1 MLSINDLRET
11 SPDVLAL
18 ELNRFAVHSSTIPFT
33 ELVPLL
39 RKLLLKTEDSR
50 YSPYTLL
57 CLLLARPEPEASALA
72 LRLHAAIMSEALRT
86 ARNRQTDPAVDWGL
100 SPLLAHLPQK
110 MPIGWRSDTMALAA
124 LKQAAQLE
132 RDHAFL
138 QAAAPDMSVPLRSV
152 TEALESQLALIR
164 NQTDCWSLLPLS
176 QLWSGFA
183 LPPDMSLPPATL
195 RNPQAEE
202 EAHLAELATRATDV
216 FDCNPSPALKEL
228 VAWPSAAAAPYLR
241 QVCTGAPALQAFVMQ
256 ALALRTRLEYS
267 SWSEW
272 SGWLQ
277 RISEAFIQFRTE
289 AASLVDKFQNEL
301 RLLWLRQQTGG
312 SAPALVAAAEV
323 TVIQS
328 AQRVTQPYE
337 FVRRWEHALKP
348 AEASRL
354 TGSLPTPTLS
364 VPPPILTSIP
374 AQPKAPPILTSVAPQ
389 AKAPPTPTIV
399 APQVKAPPVIV
410 SDVRQPPKPTVW
422 DSHIQP
428 FLTANWYIIA
438 GLLMVVAG
446 ASLLAYFTWDKSAFV
461 RYLFLPILL
470 GAFTGSLAE
479 LGLRLSR
486 RHEQLRVTGTF
497 LIGGAVCL
505 LPVNFMVLCRAGAD
519 PLAARFILPALGLYA
534 LLAGLG
540 LWRWCGAMRPEFR
553 LLLGVPLLAVNLLAV
568 LGDMP
573 GLRDAALAH
582 SAMLVPV
589 TITAAVLLLLA
600 VTNRFLWRV
609 LNQELLASKLVPWF
623 FGVTMAAT
631 TIQVAA
637 WRHFHLQVSPQPQDY
652 ALATILIGATLLR
665 WERRACE
672 LRSTGAAYGGESFIG
687 YAALLL
693 GILMAAGHEW
703 LRLVALLLAGLI
715 WLVQAPRRPGVVHYW
730 IGVTLCLLAGASVGM
745 LHLFPKSRELNLL
758 PELGVALALGAG
770 ALRAVAGRWGESRLR
785 QVALEIQPPIL
796 LITSIIAVLSQYHL
810 RSTPWQSGLIL
821 LFVSAFFGVR
831 ATRENRLDWLH
842 ISAATAGLS
851 LPYLGC
857 ADMTHY
863 RFGTNM
869 LALGFGLLSA
879 VWLTAS
885 RLLPSQLWRS
895 SGSLITTCFAALGL
909 FGLGLRLILADC
921 PEIAIAELAGG
932 AVLAMTLAIAAWHS
946 RSQIPSM
953 MGAVLLAV
961 ILPLFRVPAGA
972 TPEIL
977 YVGSG
982 LVSSAIALALT
993 LCCFVI
999 RREELRRNISGLFIT
1014 PVWASVFWL
1023 SAKALGLQ
1031 FQAHPIQLPFTV
1043 SMLLLASTAYIA
1055 ALFFRA
1061 RAAGSILFHVSW
1073 PLLGMSTAL
1082 ACEAAGCHGAG
1093 MVQYPLLWTGV
1104 ALTALLGAEVLAA
1117 RRWKWAQA
1125 FLVNP
1130 RLALLSY
1137 GSAIVGLLI
1146 ALMVMEHVL
1155 FCRPSDLQWLALF
1168 VTAQLIWH
1176 SLRCSQRRF
1185 GAVLFLLAIAW
1196 LSGFQDWCAT
1206 FGNLSIFLLITLV
1219 ADIVLEFIPKPRA
1232 FLNPLRAPFLAGAT
1246 LLSVALSGAVLLAV
1260 RSGSNGLLEVSLL
1273 RADVMLLAA
1282 ALLLVA
1288 RAQACAGLAL
1298 PAVGLAYLLLLLPC
1312 DATTLSQPWRLALL
1326 AQGLCLLPFLGRLLA
1341 ARQQRLLFGWGPQIP
1356 DVASG
1361 PQAPWFIVPG
1371 LALAS
1376 GAAALQIVL
1385 SSAGQ
1390 SEVSLW
1396 VQICAPFAAVVAFAL
1411 AGTYWRQGVL
1421 WAVAE
1426 CLLPVANVFAIAVLW
1441 GQTLL
1446 SHQLMS
1452 VHIIGMAAVLTIAE
1466 LAAVR
1471 RLVLQ
1476 VWRPPL
1482 TAAAQWLHYG
1492 CTALAGLTLVLLGVN
1507 YITDPDLAQIAA
1519 RRFLVSGLLALG
1531 AGVYFRAAA
1540 RRPEN
1545 LQSSDGTAMESLW
1558 HVALGLALWCGAL
1571 MIPALR
1577 TPHAALYALALPAVA
1592 CWLTAEVFLNL
1603 RARTEKNQLTG
1614 ERFRNSATAFA
1625 LLVLVLYVFRL
1636 PFQMVLFPRAPLDLQ
1651 VYHTGAAAA
1660 LLMGLILLRLRGLG
1674 GVPWM
1679 ALSGGLALIPGV
1691 YFLVTWL
1698 PGLSPFTF
1706 PMAGAWTAVVI
1717 AHLLILLSYQQSP
1730 LRSFVQ
1736 YIGGIGAEE
1745 WHAHRRQCGLF
1756 LTAAT
1761 HVTVVA
1767 GLLQGYPSNSA
1778 DITPLLAAL
1787 SSVLVHQVLFGVPW
1801 ANAYRLITAIELLV
1815 ALHIDFLLPN
1825 STPGLIPAR
1834 QVVWFLL
1841 ASWLSAAIFWQR
1853 VKRPMDVRVL
1863 WTAAGCLAM
1872 LCSGHLCYH
1881 GPTTGSGLLIAA
1893 GMALAGLLTPV
1904 PEEDKTAVRPLTL
1917 LMLAVPLWL
1926 AYFGTRWL
1934 TGDDVLGFRPL
1945 LAGVSALL
1953 GTGMLVR
1960 WVDPTVIGAAART
1973 SCRRLVH
1980 DVLSL
1985 CERNGEAVARVFLGA
2000 VFAALVLMTFLHND
2014 ARHGSLGL
2022 MLSLAFIWGL
2032 SCAAW
2037 FREGHLRDGTL
2048 PYTLSVLSLAG
2059 AWILLRRLLFQH
2071 FNFWTYEYDIWLS
2084 LGASLAFSAAKRIA
2098 QHKQPGLART
2108 MTGTVWLLPALQC
2121 VWLVYNRMNADLTLL
2136 VIGIQ
2141 SILFAW
2147 HGGGKKDS
2155 PYNAV
2160 SMLGFVG
2167 FVCLLFWTKLDL
2179 RCVQAYTIPCGLG
2192 VLGLVWLFG
2201 EHMTSGLRTL
2211 VRFVTVSI
2219 MLGSCGYYALLDNS
2233 YPIGFHLTM
2242 LVLCLVVMALGPLLR
2257 VQIYLYI
2264 GFAGFATDLIALVVK
2279 QFQALEHSIQMM
2291 GIGALLLL
2299 LGIAV
2304 VGGAILY
2311 KTRHEAILA
2320 FANKVR
2326 GKLGN
2331 WE

>member
-1 MLSINDLRET
+1 MISHCDLRET
-11 SPDVLAL
+11 SPEVLAL
-18 ELNRFAVHSSTIPFT
+18 ELNRFAVNSSTIPYT

-39 RKLLLKTEDSR
+39 RKLLLKPEDSG
-50 YSPYTLL
+50 YSPYSLL
-57 CLLLARPEPEASALA
+57 CLLLVRTEPEAAVLA
-72 LRLHAAIMSEALRT
+72 QRLHAAIMGEALRT
-86 ARNRQTDPAVDWGL
+86 ARIRQANPALDCSL
-100 SPLLAHLPQK
+100 SPLLAHLPQE
-110 MPIGWRSDTMALAA
+110 MYVGWRNDPMALAA
-124 LKQAAQLE
+124 LKKAAQLE

-138 QAAAPDMSVPLRSV
+138 KATEPDMSAPLNTVAAALDSQQELLRSQD
-152 TEALESQLALIR
+152 A
-164 NQTDCWSLLPLS
+164 CWRLLPLS

-183 LPPDMSLPPATL
+183 LPPNTSLPPDAS

-202 EAHLAELATRATDV
+202 DARLSELATRAADLSGY
-216 FDCNPSPALKEL
+216 DPSPALKEL

-241 QVCTGAPALQAFVMQ
+241 QICARAPALQPFVMQ
-256 ALALRTRLEYS
+256 ALALRMLLEYS
-267 SWSEW
+267 SWQEW
-272 SGWLQ
+272 DGWLK
-277 RISEAFIQFRTE
+277 RISDAFGQFR
-289 AASLVDKFQNEL
+289 NEVSAL
-301 RLLWLRQQTGG
+301 AENFKSELLLLWLRQQAGG
-312 SAPALVAAAEV
+312 SDPALVAAAEAAV
-323 TVIQS
+323 VQS
-328 AQRVTQPYE
+328 AQRATQPAA
-337 FVRRWEHALKP
+337 FVRRWEHALTP

-364 VPPPILTSIP
+364 KPPPLPTNVVAPVKVPPLPTV
-374 AQPKAPPILTSVAPQ
+374 VAPQ
-389 AKAPPTPTIV
+389 AKVPLVKV
-399 APQVKAPPVIV
+399 AE
-410 SDVRQPPKPTVW
+410 VRPPPKPTVW

-446 ASLLAYFTWDKSAFV
+446 ASLLAYFTWDKSTFV
-461 RYLFLPILL
+461 RYLFLPIIL
-470 GAFTGSLAE
+470 GAFTGGLAE

-486 RHEQLRVTGTF
+486 RHEELRVTGTF
-497 LIGGAVCL
+497 LLGGAVCL

-519 PLAARFILPALGLYA
+519 PLAARLILPALGLYT

-540 LWRWCGAMRPEFR
+540 LWRWCGAMRPELR
-553 LLLGVPLLAVNLLAV
+553 LLLGLPLLAVNLLAV

-573 GLRDAALAH
+573 GLRDMAVAH

-589 TITAAVLLLLA
+589 TITTAVLLLLA

-637 WRHFHLQVSPQPQDY
+637 WRHCHLQVSPQPQDY

-672 LRSTGAAYGGESFIG
+672 LRSTGAAYGGESFLG

-703 LRLVALLLAGLI
+703 LRLGALLLAGLI
-715 WLVQAPRRPGVVHYW
+715 WLVQAPRRPGIVHYW
-730 IGVTLCLLAGASVGM
+730 IGVTLCLLAGASTGM
-745 LHLFPKSRELNLL
+745 LHAFPKSRELNLL
-758 PELGVALALGAG
+758 PELGLVLALGAG
-770 ALRAVAGRWGESRLR
+770 ALRALAGRWGESRLR

-796 LITSIIAVLSQYHL
+796 LVTAIIAVLSQYHL
-810 RSTPWQSGLIL
+810 RSAPWQSGLIL
-821 LFVSAFFGVR
+821 LVVSVFFGVR

-842 ISAATAGLS
+842 ISAAAAGLS

-857 ADMTHY
+857 ADMIHY
-863 RFGTNM
+863 RFGSNM

-895 SGSLITTCFAALGL
+895 SGSLITTCFGALGL

-932 AVLAMTLAIAAWHS
+932 AVLAVTLTIAAWHS

-953 MGAVLLAV
+953 MAAVLLAV
-961 ILPLFRVPAGA
+961 ILPLFRVPAG
-972 TPEIL
+972 TMPEFL

-982 LVSSAIALALT
+982 LVSAAIALVLT
-993 LCCFVI
+993 LGCFLV
-999 RREELRRNISGLFIT
+999 RREERSRDIPGLFIV
-1014 PVWASVFWL
+1014 PVWIAVLWL
-1023 SAKALGLQ
+1023 SGKALALQ
-1031 FQAHPIQLPFTV
+1031 LQAHPVPLPFV
-1043 SMLLLASTAYIA
+1043 ISMLLVSSTGYVA
-1055 ALFFRA
+1055 ALFFRE
-1061 RAAGSILFHVSW
+1061 RADGKILFHASW
-1073 PLLGMSTAL
+1073 PLLGIGIAL
-1082 ACEAAGCHGAG
+1082 ACDAAGCHGAG

-1104 ALTALLGAEVLAA
+1104 ALTALLGAEHAA
-1117 RRWKWAQA
+1117 AQRWTWVQE
-1125 FLVNP
+1125 FLVRP

-1137 GSAIVGLLI
+1137 GSAIVALLL
-1146 ALMVMEHVL
+1146 ALMVKEHVL
-1155 FCRPSDLQWLALF
+1155 FCRPGDLQWLALF
-1168 VTAQLIWH
+1168 LAGQLIWH

-1185 GAVLFLLAIAW
+1185 GAVLFLWVVAW
-1196 LSGFQDWCAT
+1196 LSGFQDLPAT
-1206 FGNLSIFLLITLV
+1206 FGSLSIFLLTTLL
-1219 ADIVLEFIPKPRA
+1219 ADFILEFIPKPRA

-1260 RSGSNGLLEVSLL
+1260 RSTSNGLLEVSLV
-1273 RADVMLLAA
+1273 RTDVMLLAA
-1282 ALLLVA
+1282 ALLLAA
-1288 RAQACAGLAL
+1288 RAQARAGLML
-1298 PAVGLAYLLLLLPC
+1298 PALALAYLLLHLPC
-1312 DATTLSQPWRLALL
+1312 DANTLFQPWRLSVMALVF
-1326 AQGLCLLPFLGRLLA
+1326 CLLPFLGRLLA
-1341 ARQQRLLFGWGPQIP
+1341 ARQQRLLCGWGPQLP
-1356 DVASG
+1356 EMAAT
-1361 PQAPWFIVPG
+1361 PQAPWLMIPG
-1371 LALAS
+1371 MALAS
-1376 GAAALQIVL
+1376 GAAALQVAI
-1385 SSAGQ
+1385 SATGQ
-1390 SEVSLW
+1390 SDVSRG
-1396 VQICAPFAAVVAFAL
+1396 VQILAPFAAIAAFAL
-1411 AGTYWRQGVL
+1411 AGTYWRRGVL

-1426 CLLPVANVFAIAVLW
+1426 CLLPLANLFALAVLW

-1446 SHQLMS
+1446 RHELMP

-1482 TAAAQWLHYG
+1482 TAAAQWLHHG
-1492 CTALAGLTLVLLGVN
+1492 CTALAGLTLVLLGMN
-1507 YITDPDLAQIAA
+1507 YITNPDLAQIPA

-1531 AGVYFRAAA
+1531 AGLYFRAAA

-1636 PFQMVLFPRAPLDLQ
+1636 PFQMVLFPRAVLDLQ

-1674 GVPWM
+1674 NAPWV
-1679 ALSGGLALIPGV
+1679 ALSGGLALIPCV

-1698 PGLSPFTF
+1698 PGLSPFAF

-1761 HVTVVA
+1761 HIVVA
-1767 GLLQGYPSNSA
+1767 AGVLQGYRTHSA

-1787 SSVLVHQVLFGVPW
+1787 TSVLVHQVLFGVPW
-1801 ANAYRLITAIELLV
+1801 ANAYRIIAAFELLV

-1853 VKRPMDVRVL
+1853 VKRPMDVRVI
-1863 WTAAGCLAM
+1863 WASAGCLAM
-1872 LCSGHLCYH
+1872 LCAGHLCYH

-1893 GMALAGLLTPV
+1893 GIAFAGLLTPV
-1904 PEEDKTAVRPLTL
+1904 PEEDSPAARTLALLT
-1917 LMLAVPLWL
+1917 LAVPLWL
-1926 AYFGTRWL
+1926 AYFSTRWL
-1934 TGDDVLGFRPL
+1934 TGDALLSFRPL

-1960 WVDPTVIGAAART
+1960 CVDQTVVGAAAQT
-1973 SCRRLVH
+1973 SFRRLVH

-1985 CERNGEAVARVFLGA
+1985 CERNGEAVARALLGA
-2000 VFAALVLMTFLHND
+2000 AFAGLAFLTFLHGD
-2014 ARHGSLGL
+2014 ARHGTLGL
-2022 MLSLAFIWGL
+2022 MLCLTFVWGV
-2032 SCAAW
+2032 SCVAW
-2037 FREGHLRDGTL
+2037 FREGHLRDGWL

-2059 AWILLRRLLFQH
+2059 AWVILRRLLFQH
-2071 FNFWTYEYDIWLS
+2071 FSFWTYEYDIWLS
-2084 LGASLAFSAAKRIA
+2084 LGASLAFSAAKRIV

-2108 MTGTVWLLPALQC
+2108 MTGTVWLLPILQC
-2121 VWLVYNRMNADLTLL
+2121 VWLVYNRMNADLTLV
-2136 VIGIQ
+2136 VIGVQ
-2141 SILFAW
+2141 AILFAW

-2155 PYNAV
+2155 PYNAI

-2167 FVCLLFWTKLDL
+2167 FVCLLFWSKLDL

-2201 EHMTSGLRTL
+2201 EHMTSGLRTM
-2211 VRFVTVSI
+2211 VRFVTVSV

-2279 QFQALEHSIQMM
+2279 QFHALDRSIQMM

-2320 FANKVR
+2320 FINKVL
-2326 GKLGN
+2326 GK